1 MKNYEQRKTYVD
13 YNNEEIS
20 KIHFVFMAD
29 VSGSMKETYNKNEL
43 QGKSG
48 KIYDLFEDFTKK

>member
-1 MKNYEQRKTYVD
+1 MKIYEQRKTYD
-13 YNNEEIS
+13 DNNNEEIS

-29 VSGSMKETYNKNEL
+29 VSESMKDPYNNNEL

-48 KIYDLFEDFTKK
+48 KT